1 MKKLGLVSVLIL
13 SISILATAQTSANPE
28 KAIKNSPAFGII
40 LLKKA
45 EIDIKISRLSS
56 QFKEAHPD
64 LKQARIEQ
72 YIIQRDLERLLTQ
85 TNSDKLT
92 AELGRSILQKFEVE
106 TKLMKLKGLFT
117 EKHPTIVQL
126 NKELLI
132 LNNSLNQILN

>member
-1 MKKLGLVSVLIL
+1 MKKLGLVAMLIF
-13 SISILATAQTSANPE
+13 SISIFANAQTSVNLE
-28 KAIKNSPAFGII
+28 KAIKDSPAYGIV

-45 EIDIKISRLSS
+45 EIDIKISKLST

-72 YIIQRDLERLLTQ
+72 AIIHQDLQKLLAQ

-92 AELGRSILQKFEVE
+92 AELGRSMVQKFEIE
-106 TKLMKLKGLFT
+106 ANLRQLNGMFT
-117 EKHPTIVQL
+117 EKHPTIIQL

-132 LNNSLNQILN
+132 LNNSLKQILN